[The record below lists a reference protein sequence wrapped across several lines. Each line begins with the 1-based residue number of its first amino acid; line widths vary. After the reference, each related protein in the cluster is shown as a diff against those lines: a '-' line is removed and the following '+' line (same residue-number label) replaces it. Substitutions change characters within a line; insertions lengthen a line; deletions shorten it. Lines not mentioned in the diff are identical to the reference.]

1 MDLCWQSNVS
11 AFQYA
16 ILERLKKKKTKK
28 KLLIG
33 IKYPK
38 EKQFQIGDKEVNPS
52 LKMKVIKYSKV
63 NFCYS
68 E

>member
-1 MDLCWQSNVS
+1 M
-11 AFQYA
+11 
-16 ILERLKKKKTKK
+16 I
-28 KLLIG
+28 IG

-52 LKMKVIKYSKV
+52 LKTEVMKYSKV

>member
-1 MDLCWQSNVS
+1 MNKYSYLRKV
-11 AFQYA
+11 
-16 ILERLKKKKTKK
+16 KKKK
-28 KLLIG
+28 KLFIG

-38 EKQFQIGDKEVNPS
+38 EKQFQTGDKEVNPS
-52 LKMKVIKYSKV
+52 LKMEVMKYSKV

>member
-1 MDLCWQSNVS
+1 MDLCWQSNIS

-16 ILERLKKKKTKK
+16 ILERLKKKKK

-52 LKMKVIKYSKV
+52 LKTEVMKYSKV